1 MMFWKGVDFMKK
13 CSKSLILKIIFCLC
27 IFWYLFYELVFPL
40 AGMFLGY
47 DFRMVAFRYQ
57 IQGNKYDGN
66 FIDDFRRGFSLHPGY
81 AIQFEYPM
89 IYYYGKE
96 GFVVLNQESPEIK
109 ILKAE
114 NPNYSR
120 YLWENNKYL
129 YVRDVRVYEKVDELT
144 AKEQEIYRALKN
156 SKPMEF
162 PRFKYPSA
170 FNIIDIY
177 KNIQIPRPREKLK
190 G

>member
-1 MMFWKGVDFMKK
+1 
-13 CSKSLILKIIFCLC
+13 
-27 IFWYLFYELVFPL
+27 
-40 AGMFLGY
+40 MFLGY

-66 FIDDFRRGFSLHPGY
+66 FISDFRRGFSLHPGY

-89 IYYYGKE
+89 IYYYGEE

-120 YLWENNKYL
+120 YLWEDKENL
-129 YVRDVRVYEKVDELT
+129 YVKDVKICEHIGDLSN
-144 AKEQEIYRALKN
+144 KEQEIYNLLKN